1 MRNFTGNG
9 YGNAPR
15 NSRELLMARLSKS
28 FPDRSFDDENLFFDS
43 LLEYEEDMRKRYYYL
58 CQDQMKLADIFMA
71 NPRMAEFIG
80 DVLGGDDA
88 LAACVR
94 HFGKDILE
102 CVGDERKL
110 EDLER
115 ENEEFTRRVRAGE
128 QLRREMEENWQH
140 SARAIARFKAHKGM
154 SDEEFEDFLD
164 RVHHVCEHVF
174 MHDFT
179 TEILELLF
187 KGINYD
193 LDMDNT
199 ERIAEIRGRNER
211 ILSERK
217 QRDGN
222 ILPHLGG
229 NGGGD
234 DADENRSAAFG
245 FRRRRSVWDM

>member
-1 MRNFTGNG
+1 
-9 YGNAPR
+9 
-15 NSRELLMARLSKS
+15 
-28 FPDRSFDDENLFFDS
+28 
-43 LLEYEEDMRKRYYYL
+43 
-58 CQDQMKLADIFMA
+58 
-71 NPRMAEFIG
+71 MAEFIG

>member
-43 LLEYEEDMRKRYYYL
+43 LLEYEEDMRKRYDYL

-179 TEILELLF
+179 TEILE
-187 KGINYD
+187 
-193 LDMDNT
+193 
-199 ERIAEIRGRNER
+199 RIAEIRGRNER

>member
-1 MRNFTGNG
+1 MKDFTGNG
-9 YGNAPR
+9 YEITPR
-15 NSRELLMARLSKS
+15 NSRELLLERVSKS
-28 FPDRSFDDENLFFDS
+28 FPDRVFDNDDRFFDS
-43 LLEYEEDMRKRYYYL
+43 LLEYEDNLRQRYDYL
-58 CQDQMKLADIFMA
+58 CQDQLKLADIFMS

-80 DVLGGDDA
+80 DVLAGDDA

-94 HFGKDILE
+94 HFGRDILE
-102 CVGDERKL
+102 CVGDERRL
-110 EDLER
+110 ADLER

-128 QLRREMEENWQH
+128 QLQREMEENWQH

-193 LDMDNT
+193 LDLDNT

-211 ILSERK
+211 IMSEHPLHEGSPLPQLS
-217 QRDGN
+217 GT
-222 ILPHLGG
+222 
-229 NGGGD
+229 GGGEN
-234 DADENRSAAFG
+234 ANENRSAAFG
-245 FRRRRSVWDM
+245 FRRRGSVWDL

>member
-15 NSRELLMARLSKS
+15 NSRELLLARLSKS

-43 LLEYEEDMRKRYYYL
+43 LLEYEEDMRKRYDYL

-140 SARAIARFKAHKGM
+140 SA
-154 SDEEFEDFLD
+154 
-164 RVHHVCEHVF
+164 V
-174 MHDFT
+174 
-179 TEILELLF
+179 
-187 KGINYD
+187 
-193 LDMDNT
+193 
-199 ERIAEIRGRNER
+199 
-211 ILSERK
+211 
-217 QRDGN
+217 
-222 ILPHLGG
+222 P
-229 NGGGD
+229 
-234 DADENRSAAFG
+234 
-245 FRRRRSVWDM
+245 